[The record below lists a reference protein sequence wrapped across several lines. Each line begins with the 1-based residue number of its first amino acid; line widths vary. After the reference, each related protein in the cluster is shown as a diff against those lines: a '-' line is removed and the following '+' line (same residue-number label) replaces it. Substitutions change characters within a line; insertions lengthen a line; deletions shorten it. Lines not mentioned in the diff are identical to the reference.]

1 MNIGIFK
8 IHCYTMF
15 YTPRSTLIHTK
26 SVRKTDACLCGL
38 MKHLSPHGFG
48 HRAGRTDPHLVQRG
62 FTTSLNTPVCRVK
75 AA

>member
-1 MNIGIFK
+1 
-8 IHCYTMF
+8 
-15 YTPRSTLIHTK
+15 
-26 SVRKTDACLCGL
+26 